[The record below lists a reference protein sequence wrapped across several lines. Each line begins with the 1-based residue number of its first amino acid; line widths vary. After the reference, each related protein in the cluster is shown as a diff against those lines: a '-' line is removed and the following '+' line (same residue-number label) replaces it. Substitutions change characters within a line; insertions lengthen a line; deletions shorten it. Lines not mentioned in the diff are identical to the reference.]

1 MGIYTPMPKTFLDA
15 ETFRDLFTA
24 GARRVADSKDYL
36 NSINVFPVPDGD
48 TGSNMADTL
57 TNAAD
62 ALASSDCVTLE
73 ETLET
78 LSKKLRMEAKGNSG
92 IILAEFF
99 HGMFLKLKE
108 ERDIHPERFIA
119 AVNHGKEAAYA
130 ALAEPREGTMLTAI
144 RKAAE
149 KLRDVHPKIEN
160 MKVAIETLV
169 DSARTAVKET
179 TAQLSVLK
187 ESRVVDSGAHGFLLF
202 WEGALGYLK
211 GEIKSIVIEPVKRV
225 FTRAKAENLTARYC
239 VEGLVTGERFD
250 RKAISG
256 ALSSMG
262 ESLIVTSDGNMLK
275 VHIHTN
281 DPKSVF
287 EYLGQFG
294 TLIKTKVDDM
304 LDQSMTKAEQN
315 RRPVMIVTDST
326 CDLELAIMEQNDI
339 EMVSLQVKFGEET
352 FRDRIDITADEF
364 YHRLKTADKIPRT
377 SLPQGSAFLEAF
389 EHQAP
394 RCDKILGIY
403 ISSSLSGT
411 WQAGRKW
418 GEEFEGGKA
427 VAYDSRQATLGLG
440 LMALEAA
447 RMAANGSDLGEI
459 IIRLDEMR
467 EKISTFFTVDC
478 LDYLARNGRI
488 GMAKKVFGQA
498 LGVKPILKL
507 EAGRVDSFT
516 SAFGTKRVMEK
527 LIAIIE
533 RESEKPGFEGKYA
546 VAWSDSPEARDH
558 VISLLKER
566 LGAENILIGRVS
578 PVIGSHTG
586 PRALA
591 VICC

>member
-1 MGIYTPMPKTFLDA
+1 MPKTYLDA

-24 GARRVADSKDYL
+24 GARRVAESREYL

-57 TNAAD
+57 TNAAR
-62 ALASSDCVTLE
+62 ALASADCVTLE
-73 ETLET
+73 ETMET

-92 IILAEFF
+92 IILSEFF

-108 ERDIHPERFIA
+108 ERAIHPERFIA
-119 AVNHGKEAAYA
+119 AVNHGKETAYA

-149 KLRDVHPKIEN
+149 KLRDVHPKIED
-160 MKVAIETLV
+160 MKIAIETLV
-169 DSARTAVKET
+169 DSARTSVRET
-179 TAQLSVLK
+179 TGQLRVLK
-187 ESRVVDSGAHGFLLF
+187 ESGVVDSGAHGFLLF

-211 GEIKSIVIEPVKRV
+211 GEIQSAIIEPVRRV
-225 FTRAKAENLTARYC
+225 FTRARAERMTARYC

-250 RKAISG
+250 RKTISG
-256 ALSSMG
+256 ELSAMG
-262 ESLIVTSDGNMLK
+262 ESLIVISDGNMLR

-281 DPKSVF
+281 DPQAVF
-287 EYLGQFG
+287 DYLGRFG

-304 LDQSMTKAEQN
+304 LDQSMTKAVQT
-315 RRPVMIVTDST
+315 RRPVMVVTDST
-326 CDLELAIMEQNDI
+326 CDLELELMERNEI
-339 EMVSLQVKFGEET
+339 EMAPLQVMFGEET
-352 FRDRIDITADEF
+352 FRDRVDLTADEF
-364 YHRLKTADKIPRT
+364 YHRLKTADTIPRT

-411 WQAGRKW
+411 CQAGRKW
-418 GEEFEGGKA
+418 GEEFEGVK
-427 VAYDSRQATLGLG
+427 VVTYDSGQASLGMG
-440 LMALEAA
+440 LMVLEAA
-447 RMAANGSDLGEI
+447 RMAENGSDMGDIL
-459 IIRLDEMR
+459 IRLGEMR
-467 EKISTFFTVDC
+467 EKISTFFTVDR
-478 LDYLARNGRI
+478 LDYLLKNGRI
-488 GMAKKVFGQA
+488 GLAKKVFGQA

-507 EAGRVDSFT
+507 ESGQVRPCA
-516 SAFGTKRVMEK
+516 SAFGSRRMMEK

-546 VAWSDSPEARDH
+546 LAWSDNPEARDEM
-558 VISLLKER
+558 ISRMKER

-586 PRALA
+586 PGALG
-591 VICC
+591 VFCV

>member
-1 MGIYTPMPKTFLDA
+1 MSKTYLDA

-24 GARRVADSKDYL
+24 GARRVNESREYL

-57 TNAAD
+57 TNAAN
-62 ALASSDCVTLE
+62 ALASSNCVTLE
-73 ETLET
+73 ETLAT

-92 IILAEFF
+92 IILSEFF

-108 ERDIHPERFIA
+108 ERAIHPERFID
-119 AVNHGKEAAYA
+119 AVNHGKETAYA

-144 RKAAE
+144 RKSAE
-149 KLRDVHPKIEN
+149 KLRDVHPKIED
-160 MKVAIETLV
+160 MKIAVETLV
-169 DSARTAVKET
+169 DSARTAVKGT

-187 ESRVVDSGAHGFLLF
+187 ESHVVDSGAHGFLLF

-211 GEIKSIVIEPVKRV
+211 GEIKSVVIEPVKRV
-225 FTRAKAENLTARYC
+225 FSRAKAESLTVRYC
-239 VEGLVTGERFD
+239 VEGLVSGEGFD

-256 ALSSMG
+256 QLSSMG
-262 ESLIVTSDGNMLK
+262 ESLIVTSDGSMLK

-281 DPKSVF
+281 DPKAVF
-287 EYLGQFG
+287 DYLGRFG

-304 LDQSMTKAEQN
+304 QDQSMAKAAQS
-315 RRPVMIVTDST
+315 RKPVMIVTDST
-326 CDLELAIMEQNDI
+326 SDLELAIMERNDI
-339 EMVSLQVKFGEET
+339 EMAPLQVMFGDET
-352 FRDRIDITADEF
+352 FRDRIDLTADEF
-364 YHRLKTADKIPRT
+364 YHRLKTADTIPHT

-418 GEEFEGGKA
+418 GDEFEEGK
-427 VAYDSRQATLGLG
+427 VIAYDSRQASLGLG
-440 LMALEAA
+440 LMVLEAA
-447 RMAANGSDLGEI
+447 RMAANGSEIGDI
-459 IIRLDEMR
+459 IIRLDGMR
-467 EKISTFFTVDC
+467 NKISTYFSVDR
-478 LDYLARNGRI
+478 LDYLAKNGRI

-498 LGVKPILKL
+498 FGVKPILKL
-507 EAGRVDSFT
+507 ESGRVGSCA
-516 SAFGTKRVMEK
+516 SAFGTKRMMEK
-527 LIAIIE
+527 LVTMIE

-546 VAWSDSPEARDH
+546 VAWSDNPEARDEM
-558 VISLLKER
+558 ISRLKER
-566 LGAENILIGRVS
+566 LGAENILTGRVS

-586 PRALA
+586 PGALG
-591 VICC
+591 VMCC

>member
-1 MGIYTPMPKTFLDA
+1 MPKTYLDA

-24 GARRVADSKDYL
+24 GARRVAESREYL

-57 TNAAD
+57 TNAARE
-62 ALASSDCVTLE
+62 LAATDCVTLE

-108 ERDIHPERFIA
+108 ELSIHPERFA
-119 AVNHGKEAAYA
+119 DAVNHGKETAYA

-149 KLRDVHPKIEN
+149 KLRDTRAQTPN
-160 MKVAIETLV
+160 MRMAIQTLV

-179 TAQLSVLK
+179 TDQLSVLK
-187 ESRVVDSGAHGFLLF
+187 ESHVVDSGAHGFLLF

-211 GEIKSIVIEPVKRV
+211 GEIKSVVIEPVKRV
-225 FTRAKAENLTARYC
+225 FTRAKAESLTARFC

-256 ALSSMG
+256 SLSVMG
-262 ESLIVTSDGNMLK
+262 ESLIVTSDGTMLK

-281 DPKSVF
+281 DPQAVF
-287 EYLGQFG
+287 EYLGRLG

-304 LDQSMTKAEQN
+304 QDQSMTKATQA
-315 RRPVMIVTDST
+315 RRPVMVVTDST
-326 CDLELAIMEQNDI
+326 CDLELALMEQNDI
-339 EMVSLQVKFGEET
+339 EMAPLQVMFGEET

-364 YHRLKTADKIPRT
+364 YHRLQTAQIIPRT

-389 EHQAP
+389 EHQAS

-403 ISSSLSGT
+403 LSSALSGT

-418 GEEFEGGKA
+418 GEEFENGKA
-427 VAYDSRQATLGLG
+427 IAYDSRQASLGMG
-440 LMALEAA
+440 LMVLEAA
-447 RMAANGSDLGEI
+447 RMAANGSGIEDI

-467 EKISTFFTVDC
+467 NKISTFFTVDR
-478 LDYLARNGRI
+478 LDYLLKNGRI
-488 GMAKKVFGQA
+488 GLAKKVFGTA
-498 LGVKPILKL
+498 LGVKPILKV
-507 EAGRVDSFT
+507 ESGVVRPCA
-516 SAFGTKRVMEK
+516 SAFGTKRMMGK
-527 LIAIIE
+527 LTAIIQ
-533 RESEKPGFEGKYA
+533 RESQKPGFEGKYA
-546 VAWSDSPEARDH
+546 LVWSDNPDARDEM
-558 VISLLKER
+558 ISMMKDK

-586 PRALA
+586 PGALG
-591 VICC
+591 VMCL

>member
-1 MGIYTPMPKTFLDA
+1 MPKTYLDA

-24 GARRVADSKDYL
+24 GASRVAESREYL

-57 TNAAD
+57 TNAAQ
-62 ALASSDCVTLE
+62 ALADTDCGTLE

-78 LSKKLRMEAKGNSG
+78 LSRKLRMEAKGNSG

-108 ERDIHPERFIA
+108 ELSIHPERFA
-119 AVNHGKEAAYA
+119 DAVNNGKETAYA

-149 KLRDVHPKIEN
+149 KLRETRAHTPN
-160 MKVAIETLV
+160 MRVAVQTLV

-179 TAQLSVLK
+179 TEQLSILK
-187 ESRVVDSGAHGFLLF
+187 ESHVVDSGAHGFLLF

-211 GEIKSIVIEPVKRV
+211 GEIQHAVIEPVKRV
-225 FTRAKAENLTARYC
+225 FTRVKAEKLTARFC

-250 RKAISG
+250 RKAVSD
-256 ALSSMG
+256 ALSTMG
-262 ESLIVTSDGNMLK
+262 ESLIVTSDGTMLK

-281 DPKSVF
+281 DPPSVF
-287 EYLGQFG
+287 EYLGRLG

-304 LDQSMTKAEQN
+304 QDQSMAKATQA
-315 RRPVMIVTDST
+315 RRPVMVVTDST
-326 CDLELAIMEQNDI
+326 CDLELALMEQNDI
-339 EMVSLQVKFGEET
+339 QMAPLQVMFGEET

-364 YHRLKTADKIPRT
+364 YHRLQTSHIMPRT

-389 EHQAP
+389 EHQAS

-403 ISSSLSGT
+403 LSSAVSGT
-411 WQAGRKW
+411 WQAGKKW

-427 VAYDSRQATLGLG
+427 IAYDSRQATLGLG
-440 LMALEAA
+440 LMVLEAA
-447 RMAANGSDLGEI
+447 RMAESGSDVGDI
-459 IIRLDEMR
+459 ILRLDEMR
-467 EKISTFFTVDC
+467 RKVSTFFTVDR
-478 LDYLARNGRI
+478 LDYLLKNGRI
-488 GMAKKVFGQA
+488 GMAKKVFGTA
-498 LGVKPILKL
+498 LGVRPILKVESGL
-507 EAGRVDSFT
+507 VRPCA
-516 SAFGTKRVMEK
+516 SAFGVKRMMEK
-527 LIAIIE
+527 LITLIG

-546 VAWSDSPEARDH
+546 LAWSDNPSARDEM
-558 VISLLKER
+558 VSRLKER

-586 PRALA
+586 PGALA
-591 VICC
+591 VICL

>member
-1 MGIYTPMPKTFLDA
+1 MPKTFLDA

-24 GARRVADSKDYL
+24 GASRVAESREYL

-57 TNAAD
+57 TNAARE
-62 ALASSDCVTLE
+62 LAATDCVTLE

-78 LSKKLRMEAKGNSG
+78 LSRKLRMEAKGNSG

-108 ERDIHPERFIA
+108 ELSIHPERFA
-119 AVNHGKEAAYA
+119 DAVNHGKETAYA
-130 ALAEPREGTMLTAI
+130 ALAEPKEGTMLTAI

-149 KLRDVHPKIEN
+149 KLRETRAHTPN
-160 MKVAIETLV
+160 MRVAVQTLV

-179 TAQLSVLK
+179 TEQLSILK
-187 ESRVVDSGAHGFLLF
+187 ESHVVDSGAHGFLLF

-211 GEIKSIVIEPVKRV
+211 GEIQHAVIEPVKRV

-250 RKAISG
+250 RKAVG
-256 ALSSMG
+256 AALSTMG
-262 ESLIVTSDGNMLK
+262 ESLIVTNDGTMLK

-281 DPKSVF
+281 TPQDVF
-287 EYLGQFG
+287 DYLGRLG

-304 LDQSMTKAEQN
+304 RDQSMTKAAQV
-315 RRPVMIVTDST
+315 RKPVMVVTDST
-326 CDLELAIMEQNDI
+326 CDLELALMEQNDI
-339 EMVSLQVKFGEET
+339 EMAPLQVMFGDET
-352 FRDRIDITADEF
+352 FRDRVDLTSDEF
-364 YHRLKTADKIPRT
+364 YHRLQTADTIPRT

-403 ISSSLSGT
+403 LSSALSGT

-418 GEEFEGGKA
+418 GEEFESAKV
-427 VAYDSRQATLGLG
+427 VAYDSRQASLGMG
-440 LMALEAA
+440 MMVLEAA
-447 RMAANGSDLGEI
+447 KMAENGSEIGEI

-467 EKISTFFTVDC
+467 NKISTFFTVDR
-478 LDYLARNGRI
+478 LDYLLKNGRI
-488 GMAKKVFGQA
+488 GLAKKVFGTA
-498 LGVKPILKL
+498 LGVKPILKV
-507 EAGRVDSFT
+507 EAGLVRPCA
-516 SAFGTKRVMEK
+516 SAFGKKRMMEK
-527 LIAIIE
+527 LTTLIQ

-546 VAWSDSPEARDH
+546 LAWSDNPSARDEM
-558 VISLLKER
+558 ISRLKEK
-566 LGAENILIGRVS
+566 LGAQNILVGRVS
-578 PVIGSHTG
+578 PVIASHTG
-586 PRALA
+586 PGALG
-591 VICC
+591 VMCY